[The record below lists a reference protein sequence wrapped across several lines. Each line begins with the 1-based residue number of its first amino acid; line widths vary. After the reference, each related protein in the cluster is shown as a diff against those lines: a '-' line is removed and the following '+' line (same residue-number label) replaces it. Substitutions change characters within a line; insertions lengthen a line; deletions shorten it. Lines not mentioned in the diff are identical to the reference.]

1 MPTRSQSSSS
11 VSSPSR
17 AGSVSDATTPRL
29 LTMTVMLSQSAAWL
43 KHSSTTTFVRRG
55 ARARPPAPS
64 TRSSPIDLVVG
75 LIDELRTRN
84 PNLDT
89 NRIDD
94 VVLGVVSPVADQGG
108 DIAKTAALAAG
119 LPETTAGV
127 QLNRFCAS
135 GLEAVNQAASRV
147 RGGFEDLI
155 LAGGV
160 ESMSRVPM
168 GSDGG
173 AWASDPATA
182 LKTGFVPQG
191 IGADLIATLEGW
203 SRDDVDA
210 YAAESNHRAA
220 KAWANGYF
228 ASSVIPVK
236 DLNGVTILDHDELIR
251 PDTTPEGLAGLKPS
265 FAQIGADAGFDDVAL
280 EKYHWVEKINHVH
293 HAGNS
298 SGIVDGSA
306 LVAIGNEQVGTDLGL
321 TPRARIIS
329 AAVSGAD
336 PTIMLT
342 GPAPAARKALAKAGP
357 RGRRHR
363 PVRDQR
369 GVRRRRDAVHARHGH
384 HRRDHQRQRRRDR
397 DGPPARRDRR
407 DDPRHPHRRARAA
420 RPAPR
425 PRHALRRRRHG
436 HRHHRRARL
445 SAVNQELL
453 NT

>member
-1 MPTRSQSSSS
+1 MAEAFVYDHLRTPRGKGKA
-11 VSSPSR
+11 
-17 AGSVSDATTPRL
+17 AGSLHEVKP
-29 LTMTVMLSQSAAWL
+29 V
-43 KHSSTTTFVRRG
+43 
-55 ARARPPAPS
+55 
-64 TRSSPIDLVVG
+64 DLVVG
-75 LIDELRTRN
+75 LIDELRERN
-84 PNLDT
+84 PGLDPT
-89 NRIDD
+89 RIDD
-94 VVLGVVSPVADQGG
+94 VVLGVVSPIGDQGG

-119 LPETTAGV
+119 LPDTTAGV

-147 RGGFEDLI
+147 RGGFEQLI
-155 LAGGV
+155 VAGGV

-182 LKTGFVPQG
+182 LTTGFVPQG
-191 IGADLIATLEGW
+191 IGADLIATIEGW
-203 SRDDVDA
+203 GRDDVDA
-210 YAAESNHRAA
+210 FAAESHHRAA

-228 ASSVIPVK
+228 DKSVVPVK
-236 DLNGVTILDHDELIR
+236 DLNGVTVLDRDELIR

-306 LVAIGNEQVGTDLGL
+306 LVLIGSEQVGSDLGL

-342 GPAPAARKALAKAGP
+342 GPAPAARKALAVAGLETTDIDLFEINEAFAAVAM
-357 RGRRHR
+357 RFM
-363 PVRDQR
+363 RDM
-369 GVRRRRDAVHARHGH
+369 GITAEITNVNGGAIAMGHPLGATGAMILGTLVDELERRD
-384 HRRDHQRQRRRDR
+384 
-397 DGPPARRDRR
+397 
-407 DDPRHPHRRARAA
+407 
-420 RPAPR
+420 
-425 PRHALRRRRHG
+425 LRRG
-436 HRHHRRARL
+436 LATL
-445 SAVNQELL
+445 CVGGGMGIATIVELV
-453 NT
+453 